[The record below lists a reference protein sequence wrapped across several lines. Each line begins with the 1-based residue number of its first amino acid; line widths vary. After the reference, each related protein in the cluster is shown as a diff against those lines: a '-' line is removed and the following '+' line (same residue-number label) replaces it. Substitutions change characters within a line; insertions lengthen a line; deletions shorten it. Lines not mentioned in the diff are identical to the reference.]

1 MEILKIKK
9 IRKSDRFNTERG
21 SLSQIQ
27 VQDLPSLWGQG
38 LAQKQCVYSTS
49 KLLITIVTY
58 AEKERNES
66 EEYLK

>member
-27 VQDLPSLWGQG
+27 VQDLPSL
-38 LAQKQCVYSTS
+38 
-49 KLLITIVTY
+49 
-58 AEKERNES
+58 
-66 EEYLK
+66 